1 MQGNAIVVEEDVLEV
16 GKAIGASFKGNTT
29 NMFSALSKAGT
40 GGATEERG
48 G

>member
-1 MQGNAIVVEEDVLEV
+1 MVEEDVREV
-16 GKAIGASFKGNTT
+16 GKVVGATFRGTST
-29 NMFSALSKAGT
+29 NMFSVLSKAGM